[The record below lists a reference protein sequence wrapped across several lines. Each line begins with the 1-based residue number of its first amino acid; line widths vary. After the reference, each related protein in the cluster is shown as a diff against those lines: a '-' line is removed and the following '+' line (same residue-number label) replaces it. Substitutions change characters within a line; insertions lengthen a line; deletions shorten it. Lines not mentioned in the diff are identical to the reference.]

1 MVENKVNQNTVLVVL
16 VVGIVGILFLGNNGF
31 LSGETIK
38 VQKVTTGTD
47 IYTKTEIDAN
57 INSGIFLGN
66 NFFSLKVSGLNS
78 VYVGDRKV
86 TLLNVGEGGSVLVDV
101 AGIRDTISAGST
113 KDIAFLGITNVATN
127 YNTATN
133 RRSAVLKII
142 DTMPSTTTT
151 IGF

>member
-1 MVENKVNQNTVLVVL
+1 MVENKVNWNTVLVVL
-16 VVGIVGILFLGNNGF
+16 VVGVVGILFLGNNGF

-86 TLLNVGEGGSVLVDV
+86 TLLNVGEGGSVLE
-101 AGIRDTISAGST
+101 
-113 KDIAFLGITNVATN
+113 DIAVLGITNVATN

>member
-1 MVENKVNQNTVLVVL
+1 
-16 VVGIVGILFLGNNGF
+16 LGNNGF

-38 VQKVTTGTD
+38 VQKVTTGTG
-47 IYTKTEIDAN
+47 IYTKTEIDTN

-66 NFFSLKVSGLNS
+66 NLFSLKVSGLS
-78 VYVGDRKV
+78 SIYVGDRKV
-86 TLLNVGEGGSVLVDV
+86 TLLNVGEGGAVLVDV

-113 KDIAFLGITNVATN
+113 KNIAFLSITNVATN